1 MGSTDCTLRS
11 LGIPTPTVQQ
21 SQTVPSFRLEPVATI
36 IDAVEPKKPSYLNL
50 ACTVNG
56 YSNITNYDSKLREN
70 FRISK
75 SRDVSPIRP
84 QDYHASRDQNGEPS
98 KFLTPNYSKPLLI
111 SPPPTASNMADSKS
125 QTILRSS
132 QNSSYSYSS
141 TSTRTMT
148 FMSKETRNFASNMLY
163 NTQSDTVDNAASFN
177 PKTNGV
183 QTKFSSFESS
193 KLSQHAYTNINGK
206 ASSMSE
212 TSIQENYS
220 NGQQAKSFIQQ
231 RVERLYG
238 PGALAQGFF
247 ISKRT
252 KNRLSYS
259 DNETTTNGTVEYSPP
274 QQQQQLDT
282 SLENDTSLKQSS
294 SSPSLPVLR
303 HLRPEFRAQLPILSP
318 KRLYN
323 DNIMQKSTTVPSS
336 LTTVATSNGVEENKL
351 LLNGSKT
358 TESIA
363 ENKENIAELVIDD
376 KLNSKQQQIP
386 VKLDDL
392 NSVTII
398 TEEIPAAP
406 QVILPVV
413 NGDVVNG
420 SDVNRNIPK
429 KAEVRDGHYF
439 LKILKNETDRLIC
452 LAEKAEAQLEE
463 KKTVLADDV
472 LGYLRSASGKARLLV
487 SQKMQQFEGKTIL
500 TKIITV

>member
-1 MGSTDCTLRS
+1 
-11 LGIPTPTVQQ
+11 
-21 SQTVPSFRLEPVATI
+21 
-36 IDAVEPKKPSYLNL
+36 
-50 ACTVNG
+50 
-56 YSNITNYDSKLREN
+56 
-70 FRISK
+70 
-75 SRDVSPIRP
+75 
-84 QDYHASRDQNGEPS
+84 
-98 KFLTPNYSKPLLI
+98 
-111 SPPPTASNMADSKS
+111 
-125 QTILRSS
+125 
-132 QNSSYSYSS
+132 
-141 TSTRTMT
+141 
-148 FMSKETRNFASNMLY
+148 MLY

-252 KNRLSYS
+252 KNRLSDS

-274 QQQQQLDT
+274 QQQQQQQQQLDT

-336 LTTVATSNGVEENKL
+336 LTTVATSNGVEEKKL

-452 LAEKAEAQLEE
+452 LAEKVEAQLEE

-487 SQKMQQFEGKTIL
+487 SQKMQQFEGLCHKNINQVPGEPFPTTPEDLQGFWDMVMLQVTQIDEL
-500 TKIITV
+500 FAELDELKANNWVIQEKSKPDVTDSTSKPKKLVVKKAVSANAEAQRKQREAARKKMIEEKRKAMRIKQTQQQQQTEQGIEIFVPESS